1 MFIHLP
7 FLKPRGRRR
16 RRQTGGALRSIAV
29 GAAAVS
35 WCVAVGSPVVCAA
48 SAPATLGGVV
58 VEPDDGGAR
67 VQIALSGSFHY
78 HVTPHPD
85 RIVIALEGVVASEVD
100 QVLSAGPVTGVIVRP
115 LRDRLPRADIVIKT
129 RVPVDVTA
137 SWLDEGTLVLRL
149 GIRTAGA
156 QRPPRPSSPGG
167 SAGASGGLPAA
178 GASAPSPPS
187 PSPLPPPAG
196 HAGMIAGRAVIP
208 RSLHVEIGSGQLL
221 QIDGLVR
228 VAVSDPHVLG
238 AVPVSDQELLV
249 TGRSAGRA
257 TMYVWEGRS
266 HLLAY
271 TVDVLPAP
279 DRAVLL
285 ERLLAALFP
294 SAAIAVTEVPGVDGS
309 SAAASLEPPAGSGA
323 PTPGA
328 APVVPSAPMSTGL
341 PATPSI
347 PPASGPSPSYPRR
360 PVPASPSPNRTST
373 DDSSGVP
380 PSSGATPPGPAL
392 ATPVAGLILTGAVE
406 TQVDRV
412 KVEQIAHAFSSTVV
426 DLLSVR
432 RPLQIKLQVEVVELS
447 QTALRSLGITWG
459 GGEAV
464 PGGSPA
470 LNGGVYN
477 LQVITAPGVG
487 TTGLDVLIAQIQ
499 ALSQRGLAR
508 LLAQPSLV
516 VLAGRS
522 ASLLLGGQVP
532 IPVAGQNGTVTIE
545 YRDFGVILNAHPDY
559 QDDGRVFMQ
568 ITPEVS
574 TLDFANA
581 IKVSGFTIPALRV
594 RRVQTVVSMLP
605 TQTLVLG
612 GLLQRQDSELV
623 QKIPLLGD
631 LPIVG
636 PLFRSRTFQRQESDL
651 VIFVTP
657 ILAESEASP
666 PSHP

>member
-1 MFIHLP
+1 MLILP
-7 FLKPRGRRR
+7 FLLAPHNRRRGR
-16 RRQTGGALRSIAV
+16 QTAGALRTIAA

-35 WCVAVGSPVVCAA
+35 WCLAVGSPVVSAA
-48 SAPATLGGVV
+48 WSPATLGGVV

-78 HVTPHPD
+78 RVTLHPD
-85 RIVIALEGVVASEVD
+85 RIVIALDGVVASEVD

-129 RVPVDVTA
+129 RLPVEVTE

-149 GIRTAGA
+149 ASRKAGA
-156 QRPPRPSSPGG
+156 QRPRPGG
-167 SAGASGGLPAA
+167 PEGQATASGGSQVAGASTFSPA
-178 GASAPSPPS
+178 P

-257 TMYVWEGRS
+257 TMYVWEGRG

-271 TVDVLPAP
+271 TVDVLPAAG
-279 DRAVLL
+279 RAIQL

-294 SAAIAVTEVPGVDGS
+294 SAAIAVTEAPGAYASS
-309 SAAASLEPPAGSGA
+309 SAAAYPETLAGTSASA
-323 PTPGA
+323 PDA
-328 APVVPSAPMSTGL
+328 APVAPSAPRSTEF
-341 PATPSI
+341 PAPPSV
-347 PPASGPSPSYPRR
+347 PPPPGSSPSYPVR
-360 PVPASPSPNRTST
+360 PAPTSPAPSPDN
-373 DDSSGVP
+373 SSGT
-380 PSSGATPPGPAL
+380 PSSSGTTGAPSPGPTVA
-392 ATPVAGLILTGAVE
+392 APVAGLILSGAVE

-412 KVEQIAHAFSSTVV
+412 KVEQIARAFSSTVV
-426 DLLSVR
+426 DLLNVR
-432 RPLQIKLQVEVVELS
+432 RPLQIKLEVEVVELS
-447 QTALRSLGITWG
+447 QSALRSLGITWG
-459 GGEAV
+459 GGGAV
-464 PGGSPA
+464 PGGSPT

-477 LQVITAPGVG
+477 LQVITFPGAG
-487 TTGLDVLIAQIQ
+487 ATGLDVLIAQIQ

-516 VLAGRS
+516 VLAGKS

-532 IPVAGQNGTVTIE
+532 IPIAGQNGTVTIE

-605 TQTLVLG
+605 KQTLVLG
-612 GLLQRQDSELV
+612 GLLQRQDSDLV
-623 QKIPLLGD
+623 QRIPLLGD
-631 LPIVG
+631 LPIIG

-657 ILAESEASP
+657 VLAESEASP